1 MELQFPF
8 TISVTLLALLVYHSM
23 GFKAGGARVKY
34 KVDASAT
41 DGPDDYRRVYRAHIN
56 TLEHLVS
63 FLPAMWIFAVLIS
76 DMWAAALGLVW
87 TVGRLFYAVGY
98 CKAAEKRVPGLLIS
112 FLAVVVLILG
122 SIVSIV
128 MDHI

>member
-8 TISVTLLALLVYHSM
+8 TISVTLLALLVYHWM
-23 GFKAGGARVKY
+23 GFKAGGARVKF
-34 KVDASAT
+34 KVDAPAT
-41 DGPDDYRRVYRAHIN
+41 EGPDDYRRFYRAHIN

-63 FLPAMWIFAVLIS
+63 FVPAMWIFAVLIS

-87 TVGRLFYAVGY
+87 TIGRLFYALGY
-98 CKAAEKRVPGLLIS
+98 YKAAEKRMPGLMIS
-112 FLAVVVLILG
+112 FLAAVVLILG
-122 SIVSIV
+122 SVVSIV